1 MTQKVL
7 LRKQFWS
14 YKFTSKSLFKQNKK
28 KIVKILKVYIKIDK
42 KSYEFTSESLFQRKK
57 LKTIN
62 WKN

>member
-14 YKFTSKSLFKQNKK
+14 YKFTSKSWFKQNKK

-42 KSYEFTSESLFQRKK
+42 KVMNLLQKAYFNEKNGK
-57 LKTIN
+57 L
-62 WKN
+62 